1 MAAPNLKEIEW
12 AIHELKGEESSKANY
27 IFLASLLRCRDELMG
42 KQEQPQIAAYSQ
54 AAAPVIGNPISE
66 TLDRYGDSDFLL
78 AVEGKDSADAWELMD
93 SLMDSLRMTNPRIY
107 ESYLRRMRNL

>member
-12 AIHELKGEESSKANY
+12 AIHELEHEESSENRYAM
-27 IFLASLLRCRDELMG
+27 LAALYTCRKEMTG
-42 KQEQPQIAAYSQ
+42 ETQHPQIATYSQ
-54 AAAPVIGNPISE
+54 AAGPIAISE
-66 TLDRYGDSDFLL
+66 TLDRYGDSDFLR
-78 AVEGKDSADAWELMD
+78 AVEGKDPADAWELMD